1 MNQDN
6 VDKLLKCRA
15 AIDNF
20 RQASLVEADRI
31 TAYAEMLNV
40 VQSAGFATLQDYDAW
55 DKEMCVEARKESR
68 PILGTCDGCPHL
80 SVPPCV
86 TKYGAEKA
94 CVSSKQG
101 QGASDEIYRIAWKA
115 AGEGSQKQKDG
126 IVRLICPEG
135 HGYYLDE
142 SKVKEPPFDYK
153 WRLYP

>member
-15 AIDNF
+15 AIDNC

-68 PILGTCDGCPHL
+68 HSTHAMDAPLI
-80 SVPPCV
+80 SPPCV
-86 TKYGAEKA
+86 TIR
-94 CVSSKQG
+94 C
-101 QGASDEIYRIAWKA
+101 
-115 AGEGSQKQKDG
+115 
-126 IVRLICPEG
+126 
-135 HGYYLDE
+135 
-142 SKVKEPPFDYK
+142 
-153 WRLYP
+153 